1 MYIFGLFSRMSV
13 IDTFWH
19 TFKETLQFIIQNLKR
34 KGINVNVVFGRTCKH
49 DGTHITLWMD
59 SERKPGS
66 AKSIK
71 VVVGKKGEF
80 KP

>member
-1 MYIFGLFSRMSV
+1 MDETDIR
-13 IDTFWH
+13 D

-34 KGINVNVVFGRTCKH
+34 KGIKGNVVFGRFCKH
-49 DGTHITLWMD
+49 DCTHITLWMD
-59 SERKPGS
+59 SERKLGS

-71 VVVGKKGEF
+71 VVVSKKGEF